1 MKRVSIYLVVFLF
14 ANALTAQTQKPTIKP
29 ADFKRLQEL
38 EVLIADLAR
47 RAVQDTLVNTR
58 LVANGQMIPLIKEA
72 LTIPNSF
79 NYAFTKIEN
88 ISIQQPQDGTF
99 RILTWQL
106 YINDDEYKYFGYVQ
120 LNRPKPPIIEL
131 SDASQNLK
139 DSDKESLSPDRW
151 FGAVYYNLKEFKTN
165 DGMKYLLFGYNAN
178 DKNEKIKLLDVLVL
192 RGGQVRFGSPV
203 LEVADIQGVRKQ
215 KLHRLILSYSAEATM
230 RLNFDPEMNIIIH
243 DHLEQMASKTSSLP
257 FTYVPD
263 GTYEAFQLQKDG
275 MWTHVDKLAN
285 TEMKTAPRPMPTL
298 NSRNRPKDAKANAQQ
313 VVWPEDAKNRPIKN

>member
-1 MKRVSIYLVVFLF
+1 MKRVSIYLIVFLF

-47 RAVQDTLVNTR
+47 TAVQDTLVNTR

-139 DSDKESLSPDRW
+139 DSDKESLTPDRW

-165 DGMKYLLFGYNAN
+165 DGMKYLLFGFNAN

-215 KLHRLILSYSAEATM
+215 KLHRLILNYSAEATM

-263 GTYEAFQLQKDG
+263 GTYEAFQL
-275 MWTHVDKLAN
+275 H
-285 TEMKTAPRPMPTL
+285 
-298 NSRNRPKDAKANAQQ
+298 
-313 VVWPEDAKNRPIKN
+313 KNLSDYFSS